1 MSLKISTGLANALVA
16 TAGLAAALA
25 GAHLYIYAGTE
36 PANADASLPGD
47 AVLLCDVSGPSA
59 AALAWGATPVD
70 GVLSKDAAQ
79 AWSGVNAATGTATFF
94 RIALPADTGTSSS
107 TAVRIQGRVAPAG
120 AELNLSSVSLVS
132 GATQTVEFA
141 SLAQPLS

>member
-16 TAGLAAALA
+16 SAHLRSALS

-36 PANADASLPGD
+36 PASADSALPGD

-59 AALAWGATPVD
+59 AALDWGATPID
-70 GVLSKDAAQ
+70 GALSKDATQ

-94 RIALPADTGTSSS
+94 RLAMPADTGTSSS
-107 TAVRIQGRVAPAG
+107 TAVRIQGSVGTAG
-120 AELNLSSVSLVS
+120 ADLNLSSVSLVS
-132 GATQTVEFA
+132 GATQTVEYA
-141 SLAQPLS
+141 SLVQPLA